1 MRVWQE
7 GNSLVI
13 GDGRY
18 TLRLETWGVNS
29 LRVRM
34 TGESVMDAHD
44 WALCEK
50 VEECVPEITC
60 EEVDTTD
67 PWYKGDEYKK
77 YHQTVCYL

>member
-34 TGESVMDAHD
+34 TGESVMDTKD

-50 VEECVPEITC
+50 VE
-60 EEVDTTD
+60 
-67 PWYKGDEYKK
+67 
-77 YHQTVCYL
+77 